1 MIRRWLLGVVLLSLG
16 CASVP
21 PVQRPRRELHQ
32 GSRVGAGFRWQG
44 RSEGRDTAPHVEQGA
59 VRDAIDEVTDSV
71 DGIARGLARLEDR
84 DEGIGGHGGVF
95 TRYLDHGSG
104 QVERLRGLLR
114 DATLLAEAS
123 DAVTDAELAQALLRM
138 SGQRIEGALA
148 SAMLLAAWLDFLQ
161 LADAVLEQC
170 PFYSVEQVF
179 VDLARVQ
186 GRIDPSLA
194 RLQSLEPEQVEA
206 ASVAMPGLMG
216 ALTREFQSIREGVRA
231 SAELGGKVVAA
242 ARFLEMIT
250 LVSSLKASLPR
261 LPPSGP
267 ATVGVG
273 LVMGSGGV
281 MMGSRIV
288 VSAEWV
294 ERMRA
299 LVQAGVITAPVVSAA
314 VRVHAGQ
321 VLMAQ
326 GSQDL
331 PKGVR
336 EALGEGPEVRG
347 MRETGRAGAGMAD
360 APRHHV
366 MPREHREWF
375 EKRGFKGAM
384 DIDQFCVRLDR
395 ANHEAIHGGG
405 DWRLGRTWPGEWN
418 QLVMK
423 ALREAELEAGSKL
436 TRNEVLAIVAKR
448 MKFYDIPMNFVRGS
462 RR

>member
-1 MIRRWLLGVVLLSLG
+1 M
-16 CASVP
+16 
-21 PVQRPRRELHQ
+21 E
-32 GSRVGAGFRWQG
+32 FR
-44 RSEGRDTAPHVEQGA
+44 A
-59 VRDAIDEVTDSV
+59 VRDAIQEVTDSL
-71 DGIARGLARLEDR
+71 DGIVRGLARLEDR
-84 DEGIGGHGGVF
+84 DAGIGGHGGVF
-95 TRYLDHGSG
+95 TRYLEHGSG
-104 QVERLRGLLR
+104 QVARIRGLLK
-114 DATLLAEAS
+114 DAALLEEAS
-123 DAVTDAELAQALLRM
+123 EAVTDAELAQGLLRM
-138 SGQRIEGALA
+138 SGQRIEAALG

-170 PFYSVEQVF
+170 PFYSVEQLF
-179 VDLARVQ
+179 VDLGRVQ
-186 GRIDPSLA
+186 ERMEPSFT
-194 RLQSLEPEQVEA
+194 RLQSLEPAQVEA
-206 ASVAMPGLMG
+206 ASVAMPGQMG
-216 ALTREFQSIREGVRA
+216 ALTREFQSLRERVRA

-261 LPPSGP
+261 LPPAAP

-299 LVQAGVITAPVVSAA
+299 LVQAGVISAPVVSAA
-314 VRVHAGQ
+314 VRIQAGQ

-347 MRETGRAGAGMAD
+347 MRETGRAGAGMVD

-384 DIDQFCVRLDR
+384 DIDQFCVRLER
-395 ANHEAIHGGG
+395 SHHEAIHGGG
-405 DWRLGRTWPGEWN
+405 DWRMGRTWPGEWN
-418 QLVMK
+418 QAVMK
-423 ALREAELEAGSKL
+423 ALRDAELRSGSRL
-436 TRNEVLAIVAKR
+436 TRNEVLAIVARR
-448 MKFYDIPMNFVRGS
+448 MKLYDIPMNFVRGS

>member
-1 MIRRWLLGVVLLSLG
+1 MDKRWLLGVVLLSLG
-16 CASVP
+16 CATVP
-21 PVQRPRRELHQ
+21 PAQGRGGELRQ
-32 GSRVGAGFRWQG
+32 ASRVGTGFHWEGRPTG
-44 RSEGRDTAPHVEQGA
+44 RSTAPRLEQRA
-59 VRDAIDEVTDSV
+59 VREAIEEVKDSV
-71 DGIARGLARLEDR
+71 NGIARALARLEDR
-84 DEGIGGHGGVF
+84 DEGIGGHSGVF
-95 TRYLDHGSG
+95 MRYVEHGSG
-104 QVERLRGLLR
+104 QVGRIRGLLR
-114 DATLLAEAS
+114 DASMFVDASEAAA
-123 DAVTDAELAQALLRM
+123 DVDLAQGLLRM
-138 SGQRIEGALA
+138 SGLRIEAALA
-148 SAMLLAAWLDFLQ
+148 SAQVLAAWLDFLQ

-170 PFYSVEQVF
+170 PFYSVEQLF
-179 VDLARVQ
+179 VDLGRVQ
-186 GRIDPSLA
+186 GRMDPSLS

-206 ASVAMPGLMG
+206 ASVAMPGVMG
-216 ALTREFQSIREGVRA
+216 TLTREFQSIREGVRA
-231 SAELGGKVVAA
+231 TAELGGKVVAA
-242 ARFLEMIT
+242 ARIMEMIT

-261 LPPSGP
+261 LPPAAP

-299 LVQAGVITAPVVSAA
+299 LVQAGVLSAPVVSAA
-314 VRVHAGQ
+314 VRVQSGQ

-331 PKGVR
+331 PKGIR

-347 MRETGRAGAGMAD
+347 MRETGRAGAGMTD

-384 DIDQFCVRLDR
+384 DIDQFCVRLER
-395 ANHEAIHGGG
+395 SHHEAIHGGG
-405 DWRLGRTWPGEWN
+405 DRRLGRIWPDEWN
-418 QLVMK
+418 QMIMR
-423 ALREAELEAGSKL
+423 ALERGEARARRLL
-436 TRNEVLAIVAKR
+436 TPNEVLAIVAEC

>member
-1 MIRRWLLGVVLLSLG
+1 MTAMRWLLGVVMMSLA
-16 CASVP
+16 CASGP
-21 PVQRPRRELHQ
+21 PVRGRELHQ
-32 GSRVGAGFRWQG
+32 GSRVSAGLGWQG
-44 RSEGRDTAPHVEQGA
+44 RSRGGETAAPLEFRA
-59 VRDAIDEVTDSV
+59 VRDAIQEVSDSL
-71 DGIARGLARLEDR
+71 DGIARGLARLEDGGA
-84 DEGIGGHGGVF
+84 GIGGHGGVF
-95 TRYLDHGSG
+95 TRYLEHGSG
-104 QVERLRGLLR
+104 QVAGIRGLIE
-114 DATLLAEAS
+114 DATLFEEAS
-123 DAVTDAELAQALLRM
+123 EAVTDDELARGLLRM
-138 SGQRIEGALA
+138 SGQRIEAALG
-148 SAMLLAAWLDFLQ
+148 SVMLLAAWLDFLQ
-161 LADAVLEQC
+161 LADAVLAQC
-170 PFYSVEQVF
+170 PFYSVEQLF

-186 GRIDPSLA
+186 GRIDPSLK
-194 RLQSLEPEQVEA
+194 RLQSLEPEQVESA
-206 ASVAMPGLMG
+206 AVALPGQMG

-242 ARFLEMIT
+242 ARFLEMLT

-261 LPPSGP
+261 LPPAAP
-267 ATVGVG
+267 ATLGVG

-299 LVQAGVITAPVVSAA
+299 LVQAGVLSAPVVSAA

-321 VLMAQ
+321 LLMSQ
-326 GSQDL
+326 GGQDL

-336 EALGEGPEVRG
+336 EALGDGPEVRG
-347 MRETGRAGAGMAD
+347 MRETGRAGAGMSD

-384 DIDQFCVRLDR
+384 DIDQFCVRLER
-395 ANHEAIHGGG
+395 SHHEAIHGGG

-418 QLVMK
+418 QLIMK
-423 ALREAELEAGSKL
+423 ALRKAEVEAGKRL
-436 TRNEVLAIVAKR
+436 TRNEVLDIVADWMR
-448 MKFYDIPMNFVRGS
+448 TYDISMNFVRGS

>member
-1 MIRRWLLGVVLLSLG
+1 MCKRWTLGVVLLSLG

-21 PVQRPRRELHQ
+21 PVRGRGRELHQ
-32 GSRVGAGFRWQG
+32 GSRVSAGPRWQG
-44 RSEGRDTAPHVEQGA
+44 RSGGGETAPPLEFRA
-59 VRDAIDEVTDSV
+59 VRDAIQEVKDSL
-71 DGIARGLARLEDR
+71 DGIARGISRLEDR
-84 DEGIGGHGGVF
+84 DAGIGGHGGVF
-95 TRYLDHGSG
+95 MRYLEHGSG
-104 QVERLRGLLR
+104 QVAGIRGLLN
-114 DATLLAEAS
+114 DATLLQEAS
-123 DAVTDAELAQALLRM
+123 EAVTDAELAQGLLRM
-138 SGQRIEGALA
+138 SGQRIEAALA

-170 PFYSVEQVF
+170 PFFSVEQLF

-186 GRIDPSLA
+186 GRIDPSLK
-194 RLQSLEPEQVEA
+194 RLQSLEPEQVES
-206 ASVAMPGLMG
+206 ASVSMPGQMG

-242 ARFLEMIT
+242 ARLLEMVT

-261 LPPSGP
+261 PPP
-267 ATVGVG
+267 AAPVSVGVG

-299 LVQAGVITAPVVSAA
+299 LVQAGILSAPVVNAA

-326 GSQDL
+326 GGQDL

-347 MRETGRAGAGMAD
+347 MRETGRAGAGMSA

-384 DIDQFCVRLDR
+384 DIDNFCVRLER
-395 ANHEAIHGGG
+395 SHHEAIHGGG
-405 DWRLGRTWPGEWN
+405 DWRMGRTWAGEWN
-418 QLVMK
+418 QMVMK
-423 ALREAELEAGSKL
+423 ALRDAEVEAGTRL
-436 TRNEVLAIVAKR
+436 TRNEVLAIVAVR
-448 MKFYDIPMNFVRGS
+448 MKLYDIPMNFVRGS